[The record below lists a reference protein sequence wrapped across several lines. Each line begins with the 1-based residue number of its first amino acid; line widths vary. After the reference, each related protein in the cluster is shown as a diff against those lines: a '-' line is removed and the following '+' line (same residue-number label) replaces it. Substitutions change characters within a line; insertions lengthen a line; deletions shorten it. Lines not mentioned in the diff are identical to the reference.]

1 MGNRVGD
8 APVQSRGP
16 ALDAVNIDRVQ
27 ALTAMFSSDDAETT
41 ILQMI

>member
-1 MGNRVGD
+1 MVEGRDMGNRVGD

-27 ALTAMFSSDDAETT
+27 DFNRNDLVR
-41 ILQMI
+41 